1 MTDKVSLPVF
11 FLIWA
16 ETQGWIPPDFHLQV
30 CEFLERPSRTKLL
43 MMPRGHAK
51 STILGIY
58 NAWRYYCDDQYRI
71 LHQGD
76 QDKTARKCSR
86 DTRAVLRRHPLT
98 EHLKLGDGRGDI
110 DFWWTPNAKDERNP
124 SMQAAGILSNITS
137 SRADEI
143 QNDDVEVQKNIG
155 TPEAREKLRHR
166 LSEQVHIAVPEAT
179 KLWIGTPHTH
189 DSLYEDIKTKGAD
202 CLILRMFNKEHRFK
216 RDEQAGRPM
225 LLPFCPE
232 YVFVGIGKTAK
243 LLQDGVDYHVRPM
256 GSAWEIRTTT
266 EHNLIDCYSGALW
279 PERFTPSEMA
289 ERRKECNTL
298 NEWDSQYQLHAK
310 PIGDVRLN
318 PDYLIAYDCEPVIR
332 RANGEI
338 TMWLGNVQL
347 VSGTLRWDPSSG
359 KKNSDVSS
367 LSLLFQDLQGNH
379 YWHRAIALTGAFV
392 ETDDTGRPKG
402 GQVWQIADLVEQF
415 MLTRVVVE
423 TNGIGGAL
431 PDYLKAAFKARR
443 ISCGVSEVS
452 STQAK
457 NKRILGHI
465 EAPLTSGLLWAHMSV
480 LEVTDEAGQ
489 TKDAPAVVQMRQFNP
504 AVTVQE
510 DDHLDSL
517 AGAIED
523 GPCRFGKSLK
533 KLNATERDTWRTN
546 SGSFEASLDF
556 E

>member
-1 MTDKVSLPVF
+1 MTDKVSLPIF

-16 ETQGWIPPDFHLQV
+16 ETQGWMPPDFHLQV

-58 NAWRYYCDDQYRI
+58 NAWRYYWDDQYRI

-225 LLPFCPE
+225 LLPFRPE

-243 LLQDGVDYHVRPM
+243 LLQDGIDCHLKPV
-256 GSAWEIRTTT
+256 GGAWEIITTT

-332 RANGEI
+332 RANGQV

-347 VSGTLRWDPSSG
+347 VSGTLRWDPSGG
-359 KKNSDVSS
+359 KKNSDLSS
-367 LSLLFQDLQGNH
+367 LCLLFQDMQGNQ
-379 YWHRAIALTGAFV
+379 YWHRAVGLTGAAV
-392 ETDDTGRPKG
+392 ETDDNGKPKG
-402 GQVWQIADLVEQF
+402 GQVWAICDLVEQY
-415 MLTRVVVE
+415 MLTRVVIE
-423 TNGIGGAL
+423 TNGVGTHL

-443 ISCGVSEVS
+443 INCGVTEVHAS
-452 STQAK
+452 QAK

-504 AVTVQE
+504 AVTEQQ

-517 AGAIED
+517 AGAISD
-523 GPCRFGKSLK
+523 GVCRFGKTLK
-533 KLNATERDTWRTN
+533 KSNDGMRETWRTN

>member
-1 MTDKVSLPVF
+1 MTEKVSLPVF

-16 ETQGWIPPDFHLQV
+16 ETQGWTPPDFHLQV

-51 STILGIY
+51 STIIGIY
-58 NAWRYYCDDQYRI
+58 NAWRYFLDDQYRI

-98 EHLKLGDGRGDI
+98 AHLDLGYGRGDV

-166 LSEQVHIAVPEAT
+166 LSEQVHIAVPEAI

-189 DSLYEDIKTKGAD
+189 DSLYEDIKAKGAD
-202 CLILRMFNKEHRFK
+202 CLILRMFNQEHRFK
-216 RDEQAGRPM
+216 RDEQKSAAM
-225 LLPFCPE
+225 TLPFCPE

-243 LLQDGVDYHVRPM
+243 LLVDGVDYHVRFV
-256 GSAWEIRTTT
+256 GNKWQIQTEQ

-318 PDYLIAYDCEPVIR
+318 PDYLIPYDCEPVIR
-332 RANGEI
+332 RANGET
-338 TMWLGNVQL
+338 TMWLGNVQI
-347 VSGTLRWDPSSG
+347 VSGAMRWDPSGG
-359 KKNSDVSS
+359 KKSSDISSVS
-367 LSLLFQDLQGNH
+367 LVFQDQHGNN
-379 YWHRAIALTGAFV
+379 YWHRAVGLTGPAV
-392 ETDDTGRPKG
+392 ETDDSGKPKG
-402 GQVWQIADLVEQF
+402 GQVWAICDLVEQF
-415 MLTRVVVE
+415 MLTRVAVE
-423 TNGIGGAL
+423 TNGVGTHL

-443 ISCGVSEVS
+443 ISCGVSEVHA
-452 STQAK
+452 TQAK
-457 NKRILGHI
+457 NKRILGFI

-480 LEVTDEAGQ
+480 LEETDEAGQ
-489 TKDAPAVVQMRQFNP
+489 TKDAKPVVQMRQFNP
-504 AVTVQE
+504 AVLDQE

-517 AGAIED
+517 AGALAD
-523 GPCRFGKSLK
+523 GPCRLGKTLK
-533 KLNATERDTWRTN
+533 KHNGDTRETWRTN
-546 SGSFEASLDF
+546 SGNYEVSLDF
-556 E
+556 D

>member
-1 MTDKVSLPVF
+1 MTDKVSLPIF

-16 ETQGWIPPDFHLQV
+16 ETQGWMPPDFHLQV

-58 NAWRYYCDDQYRI
+58 NAWRYYQNDQYRI

-98 EHLKLGDGRGDI
+98 EHLGLGDGRGDI
-110 DFWWTPNAKDERNP
+110 DFWWTPDAKDERNP

-166 LSEQVHIAVPEAT
+166 LSEQVHIAVPDAI

-189 DSLYEDIKTKGAD
+189 DSLYEDIKAKGAD

-216 RDEQAGRPM
+216 RDEQAGQPM
-225 LLPFCPE
+225 LLLFCPE

-243 LLQDGVDYHVRPM
+243 LLQDGVDYHVRLV
-256 GSAWEIRTTT
+256 GNAWEIRTTT
-266 EHNLIDCYSGALW
+266 DHNLIDCYAGALW

-318 PDYLIAYDCEPVIR
+318 PDYLIAYDCEPVVR
-332 RANGEI
+332 RANNQV
-338 TMWLGNVQL
+338 TLWLGNVQL
-347 VSGTLRWDPSSG
+347 VSGALHWDPSSA
-359 KKNSDVSS
+359 KKNSDISS
-367 LSLLFQDLQGNH
+367 LSLVFQDIQGNY
-379 YWHRAIALTGAFV
+379 YWHRATSLTGAFV
-392 ETDDTGRPKG
+392 ETNDLGAPKG
-402 GQVWQIADLVEQF
+402 GQVWQIADIVEQF

-443 ISCGVSEVS
+443 ISCGVSEVHA
-452 STQAK
+452 TQAK

-465 EAPLTSGLLWAHMSV
+465 EAPLTSGLLWAHISV

-504 AVTVQE
+504 AVTEQD

-517 AGAIED
+517 AGALAD
-523 GPCRFGKSLK
+523 GPCRFGKTLK
-533 KLNATERDTWRTN
+533 KSNDGVRETWRTN
-546 SGSFEASLDF
+546 SGSYEAPLDF